1 MLRVDKVSQTKYNP
15 ESSDSSQKSKQQNV
29 LKILPKIL
37 FFEIVSSCKN
47 HGWK

>member
-1 MLRVDKVSQTKYNP
+1 MLRVHKISQAEDNP
-15 ESSDSSQKSKQQNV
+15 KSSDGSQKSKQQNV

-37 FFEIVSSCKN
+37 LFEIVSTCKD